1 MIILDIETKNLE
13 PIGNGLQFGN
23 PQNWKTSCACIIE
36 VVGPTA
42 QDIEPHVFVEKNM
55 VAELT
60 RMGIQCKSFEHL
72 PDYLENCLEDELPL
86 LTHNGIGFD
95 LPILSK
101 TIADGGAN
109 CEDVLLRYEQAGL
122 AMDTAA
128 DLKKKTGKRFHLQD
142 LIKGVLSPTA
152 SKLMNAANAPI
163 EWHNGNYEDV
173 INYCVSDCVLTYQ
186 MFYIAGDEGVLEAV
200 PSKEQN
206 EERVLVADWK
216 TWLEMSARCFKS
228 QDEQL

>member
-23 PQNWKTSCACIIE
+23 PHNWRTSCACVLE
-36 VVGPTA
+36 VVGPTP
-42 QDIEPHVFVEKNM
+42 QDIEPHVFVEKDM
-55 VAELT
+55 VAELSS
-60 RMGIQCKSFEHL
+60 MGIQCKSFEHL

-101 TIADGGAN
+101 DIADGGAN
-109 CEDVLLRYEQAGL
+109 CGDVLSRYEQAGL

-142 LIKGVLSPTA
+142 LIKGVLSPSA
-152 SKLMNAANAPI
+152 SKLMNAAHAPI

-173 INYCVSDCVLTYQ
+173 INYCISDCLLTYQ

-200 PSKEQN
+200 PSKEKN

-228 QDEQL
+228 QDE

>member
-23 PQNWKTSCACIIE
+23 PHNWRTSCACILE
-36 VVGPTA
+36 VVGPTPH
-42 QDIEPHVFVEKNM
+42 DIEPHIFVEKEM
-55 VAELT
+55 VAEL
-60 RMGIQCKSFEHL
+60 RSMNIPCKSFEHL

-101 TIADGGAN
+101 PIKDGGAN

-142 LIKGVLSPTA
+142 LIKGVLGPSA
-152 SKLMNAANAPI
+152 SKLMNAAHAPI

-173 INYCVSDCVLTYQ
+173 ITYCISDCLLTYQ

-200 PSKEQN
+200 PSKEKN

-228 QDEQL
+228 QDE

>member
-42 QDIEPHVFVEKNM
+42 QDIEPHVFVEKDM

-60 RMGIQCKSFEHL
+60 SMGIQCKSFEHL

-95 LPILSK
+95 L
-101 TIADGGAN
+101 A
-109 CEDVLLRYEQAGL
+109 Y
-122 AMDTAA
+122 
-128 DLKKKTGKRFHLQD
+128 
-142 LIKGVLSPTA
+142 
-152 SKLMNAANAPI
+152 
-163 EWHNGNYEDV
+163 
-173 INYCVSDCVLTYQ
+173 DCVGGEYFVKLISSYSDIKDSV
-186 MFYIAGDEGVLEAV
+186 FLC
-200 PSKEQN
+200 S
-206 EERVLVADWK
+206 
-216 TWLEMSARCFKS
+216 
-228 QDEQL
+228 